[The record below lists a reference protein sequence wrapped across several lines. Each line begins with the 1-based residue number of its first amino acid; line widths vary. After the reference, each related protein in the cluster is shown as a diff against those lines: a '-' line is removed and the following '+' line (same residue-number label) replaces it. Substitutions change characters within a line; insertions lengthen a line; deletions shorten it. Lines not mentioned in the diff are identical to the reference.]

1 MLIVWD
7 STWAEHVERLR
18 AQQTL
23 AASLATRLVEYKVAR
38 YGRYQL
44 YDPLALAVLLDMS
57 LFKLV
62 SAAVK
67 VVTVDGPLERHPEY
81 AWPPV

>member
-1 MLIVWD
+1 M
-7 STWAEHVERLR
+7 
-18 AQQTL
+18 
-23 AASLATRLVEYKVAR
+23 ATRLVEYNVVC
-38 YGRYQL
+38 YGRCQL

-67 VVTVDGPLERHPEY
+67 IVTGVDELDLGRTRTLPQEAARE
-81 AWPPV
+81 AS